1 MRPLILGSS
10 SKHRR
15 ALLSRLGVPFAC
27 ASPDVD
33 ERAVAGPEIPPR
45 ETAIQLARAKAR
57 AVLTLQP
64 DAVVIGG
71 DQVCALGDRILHKPG
86 DVPTTVER
94 LMELT
99 GRTHDLWTAI
109 CIAHEGGEIDI
120 LDHTRLTMRDLDRPT
135 LERYVAADHPVGCAG
150 GYKLE
155 ERGVA
160 LFERIETEDAT
171 AVVGIPLLAL
181 TRVLSGL
188 GYAIP

>member
-1 MRPLILGSS
+1 
-10 SKHRR
+10 
-15 ALLSRLGVPFAC
+15 VPFAC

-33 ERAVAGPEIPPR
+33 ERAVVGPEVGPR

-57 AVLTLQP
+57 AVLVLHP

-71 DQVCALGDRILHKPG
+71 DQVCALGDTVLHKPN
-86 DVPTTVER
+86 DAPTTVDR
-94 LMELT
+94 LEQLA

-109 CIAHEGGEIDI
+109 CVAHAGGEIDI
-120 LDHTRLTMRDLDRPT
+120 LDHTRLTMRPLDRAA
-135 LERYVAADHPVGCAG
+135 LERYVAVDHPVGCAG

-160 LFERIETEDAT
+160 LFERVETEDAT

-181 TRVLSGL
+181 TRVLSEL